1 MALAKPQIVWLRR
14 DLRLTDH
21 AALAEALK
29 RPEPVVLT
37 FIFDEEILGPLRA
50 VAPTNPKGLCFDRR
64 VAFIWASLQALQET
78 LRPWGSGLLVRVG
91 KARDEVPALA
101 RSLGAVRV
109 VYAGDDEPD
118 ALLRDSSV
126 EQQLHA
132 LGVPMVRVKDQT
144 IFERQEVLTGAGRP
158 FSVFTPYKNA
168 WLKRLTPADYAE
180 RSCAGLGP
188 ERLWQGPELQSPL
201 PALSSFGF
209 DPMALDDLRLGAGP
223 AAAGVL
229 VEEFASRI
237 GRYKAARDFP
247 AIKGPSYLSVH
258 LRFGTASIRSLVRLA
273 MAAMASDPANT
284 EGAQTWLSELIW
296 RDFYMQILSNF
307 PKVVRRSF
315 RPEYDRVAWRIGPAG
330 TGFLGGRPWKDAGAH
345 AGEPGASLAPAPD
358 TAFEDP
364 DTFARDF
371 AAWCEGRTGYPLVD
385 AAMRQLNQT
394 GYMHNRLRM
403 VVASFLT
410 KDLEIHWVEGERYFA
425 RLLNDF
431 DLSANN
437 GGWQWAAST
446 GCDAQPYFRI
456 FNPISQSEKFDPK
469 GEFIVRYVPEL
480 ASLPAR
486 YRHAPWMAPPLVL
499 QDAKV
504 RIGETYP
511 APIVDHDA
519 ARKRTLARFSVVKAA
534 TP

>member
-1 MALAKPQIVWLRR
+1 MALPKTQIVWLRR
-14 DLRLTDH
+14 DLRLADH
-21 AALAEALK
+21 GALAEAL
-29 RPEPVVLT
+29 RHPEPIVLC
-37 FIFDEEILGPLRA
+37 FVFDEEILAPLRQA
-50 VAPTNPKGLCFDRR
+50 APPGPTGLCFDRR
-64 VAFIWASLQALQET
+64 LAFIWASLQALHET
-78 LRPWGSGLLVRVG
+78 LQGWGSGLMVRMG
-91 KARDEVPALA
+91 QAREEIPALA
-101 RSLGAVRV
+101 QSLGAVRV
-109 VYAGDDEPD
+109 VYASDDEPD
-118 ALLRDSSV
+118 ALRRDADV
-126 EQQLHA
+126 EQQLRA
-132 LGVPMVRVKDQT
+132 LGVAMVRIKDQS

-180 RSCAGLGP
+180 RSCTSLGP
-188 ERLWQGPELQSPL
+188 ERLWQGPEAQQPL
-201 PALSSFGF
+201 PALSAFGF
-209 DPMALDDLRLGAGP
+209 DPKALDDLRLGAGP
-223 AAAGVL
+223 AAAEL
-229 VEEFASRI
+229 LLQEFLGRM

-258 LRFGTASIRSLVRLA
+258 LRFGTVSIRALVR
-273 MAAMASDPANT
+273 AAMATIAQNPSQA

-296 RDFYMQILSNF
+296 RDFYMQILANF

-315 RPEYDRVAWRIGPAG
+315 RPEYDRVAWRIGISGEA
-330 TGFLGGRPWKDAGAH
+330 FLGGRPWASPEAQATVSGS
-345 AGEPGASLAPAPD
+345 GQPGNIG
-358 TAFEDP
+358 FEDP
-364 DTFARDF
+364 DAFARDF
-371 AAWCEGRTGYPLVD
+371 SAWCAGRTGYPLID

-410 KDLEIHWVEGERYFA
+410 KDLEIHWIEGERYFA

-431 DLSANN
+431 DLAANN

-469 GEFIVRYVPEL
+469 GEFIARYIPEL
-480 ASLPAR
+480 AALPAR

-499 QDAKV
+499 QDAGV

-519 ARKRTLARFSVVKAA
+519 ARKRTLARFSVVKATA

>member
-1 MALAKPQIVWLRR
+1 MPSPQTQIVWLRR

-21 AALAEALK
+21 GALAEALK
-29 RPEPVVLT
+29 NPEPIVVA
-37 FIFDEEILGPLRA
+37 FVFDLEILTPLKNEVPRTA
-50 VAPTNPKGLCFDRR
+50 NGLCFDRR
-64 VAFIWASLQALQET
+64 LAFIWSSLQILHEALQAI
-78 LRPWGSGLLVRVG
+78 GSGLVVRVG
-91 KARDEVPALA
+91 IARKEIVALA
-101 RSLGAVRV
+101 ASLNAVRV
-109 VYAGDDEPD
+109 VYAGDDEPN
-118 ALLRDSSV
+118 ALARDTDVASHL
-126 EQQLHA
+126 QA
-132 LGVPMVRVKDQT
+132 LGVEMVRVKDQCL
-144 IFERQEVLTGAGRP
+144 FERQEVLTGAGRP

-180 RSCAGLGP
+180 RSCAALSAN
-188 ERLWQGPELQSPL
+188 RLWSGPPVQAEMPH
-201 PALSSFGF
+201 LSDMGF
-209 DPMALDDLRLGAGP
+209 DPKACDDLRLGAGP
-223 AAAGVL
+223 AAAGRL
-229 VEEFASRI
+229 LEEFLGRI
-237 GRYKAARDFP
+237 GHYKAARDFP

-258 LRFGTASIRSLVRLA
+258 LRFGTVSIRALVRKA
-273 MAAMASDPANT
+273 MAVIAGNPAET

-307 PKVVRRSF
+307 PGVVRRSF
-315 RPEYDRVAWRIGPAG
+315 RPEYDRVAWRIGASG
-330 TGFLGGRPWKDAGAH
+330 EAFLQGRPWQ
-345 AGEPGASLAPAPD
+345 APAAQGQAS
-358 TAFEDP
+358 AFFDDP
-364 DTFARDF
+364 EAFTRDF
-371 AAWCEGRTGYPLVD
+371 SAWCEGRTGYPLVD

-431 DLSANN
+431 DLAANN

-469 GEFIVRYVPEL
+469 GEFIARYVPEL

-499 QDAKV
+499 QEAGV
-504 RIGETYP
+504 QIGQTYP

-519 ARKRTLARFSVVKAA
+519 ARKRTLARFSVVKSAA
-534 TP
+534 AA